1 MPLRSNQI
9 YSRFFFTAIA
19 ILFISQFAMTQDKPQ
34 GSKTVTLRLDHVTV
48 CGSNLDTLRQTFAV
62 SGMAPD
68 SGGPQANSV
77 TQVTILGFNDS
88 TYIELMAPAKL
99 GATDGSELA
108 KFMYGNDG
116 PCAWTVVTNSI
127 QEEVDRLKQAGI
139 VVKAPEHRSLKR
151 SDGMSMEWTGADVGT
166 ATPGA
171 ILPSI
176 IEDQTPRAWRAQTSA
191 SVKDAPV
198 TGIANVVIGVTDLD
212 AAIALFHKAYGWSDP
227 LIQSQKDFGKLAYFP
242 GEPVIL
248 AAPSGGGWLSD
259 RIGKYGESPVAILLN
274 VRDFTTT
281 SKKYKLSGGKN
292 WFGQKV
298 AWFEEGNLKS
308 IHVGVIGQ

>member
-1 MPLRSNQI
+1 MPQRSNQI
-9 YSRFFFTAIA
+9 YSRFFFATIA
-19 ILFISQFAMTQDKPQ
+19 ILLISQLAMTQDKPQ
-34 GSKTVTLRLDHVTV
+34 ESKTVTLLLDHVTV

-68 SGGPQANSV
+68 MGGPQANGV
-77 TQVTILGFNDS
+77 TQVTVLGFNDG

-108 KFMYGNDG
+108 KFMSGNDG
-116 PCAWTVVTNSI
+116 PCAWTVGTNSI

-139 VVKAPEHRSLKR
+139 PVKAPEHRSLKR
-151 SDGMSMEWTGADVGT
+151 SDGMSMEWTAADVGT

-191 SVKDAPV
+191 SVKDAPII
-198 TGIANVVIGVTDLD
+198 GIANVVLGVTDLD

-227 LIQSQKDFGKLAYFP
+227 LIQSQRDFGKLAYFP

-248 AAPSGGGWLSD
+248 AAPTGGGWLSE
-259 RIGKYGESPVAILLN
+259 RIAKYGESPVAILLN
-274 VRDFTTT
+274 VSDFTAT
-281 SKKYKLSGGKN
+281 SKKYKLASGKT

-298 AWFEEGNLKS
+298 AWFEEGNLKG
-308 IHVGVIGQ
+308 IHLGVIGQ